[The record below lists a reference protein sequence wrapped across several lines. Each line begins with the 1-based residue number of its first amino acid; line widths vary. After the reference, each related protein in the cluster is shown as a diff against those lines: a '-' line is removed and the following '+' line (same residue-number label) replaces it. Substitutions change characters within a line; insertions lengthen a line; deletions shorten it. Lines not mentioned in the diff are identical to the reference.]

1 MYTIKLGRMFVF
13 ECFIEGRSLR
23 LKLLTCCD
31 NNLRDLC
38 AVIKYYGETGIRQG
52 LKQLECL

>member
-1 MYTIKLGRMFVF
+1 MFVF